1 MWGFHDR
8 LLTLREALHN
18 TLTKG
23 EYRHALFRYGIR
35 KVLIPKTIR
44 DRTDAHEHNFQTME
58 MEADELKRSC
68 WTVVHGSRMVVGM
81 AKYSGHGLPCDQK
94 PDYLLS
100 EPRRGAAA
108 TLTYLSVAD
117 FRHLNHLSLSF
128 RFTF

>member
-23 EYRHALFRYGIR
+23 EYRHALFRYGTWNA
-35 KVLIPKTIR
+35 LILKTIH
-44 DRTDAHEHNFQTME
+44 DRTDTHEHNFQTVE
-58 MEADELKRSC
+58 METDGLKCGC

-81 AKYSGHGLPCDQK
+81 AKYSGYGLPCDQK

-100 EPRRGAAA
+100 EP
-108 TLTYLSVAD
+108 
-117 FRHLNHLSLSF
+117 
-128 RFTF
+128 